1 MDLGISLAGAFM
13 GYGLI
18 VIGVG
23 IGVGI
28 IGGLALLGMSR
39 QPEMASKLQASTL
52 VFAAL
57 IEGVAL
63 LSVILCMTGISS
75 ILEIIAKQVN

>member
-1 MDLGISLAGAFM
+1 MDLGISLFGAFL

-28 IGGLALLGMSR
+28 IGGMALLGMSR
-39 QPEMASKLQASTL
+39 QPEIASKLQAATL

-63 LSVILCMTGISS
+63 LSVILCMTGVSS
-75 ILEIIAKQVN
+75 ILEIIAKQIH